1 MPKIEKLTSEQE
13 ALIPVY
19 REKWRKI
26 ALSTE
31 PIDQE
36 RATKAIKEMYTF
48 LSKKEPEILFFSS
61 PHEAL
66 ELIMSMLRTKFW
78 SDKIGR
84 PLAEKI
90 QCETKFTV
98 EMQIRLELEANFDE
112 SFRKA
117 LRAAFDVW
125 FPLEGLLSLIS
136 SLSLIRR
143 DLDRWGTLKYK
154 FFRSKFCSYISSEEQ
169 TRTIS
174 FYDFCISVLN
184 CNYCPPSSWAVF
196 QTIAESLYWFFPY
209 ENICFVCDRPRTLQF
224 DSENRLHAEGEPA
237 IQFADDYSL
246 YSYHGV
252 ILPEKYGKIHP
263 NQWQANWI
271 LAETN
276 AELRRVLI
284 QGIGYARICQELQAV
299 ELDSWQEYTLLKIA
313 ADADVEPIVLLKM
326 TCPSTGHI
334 HALRVPPAM
343 ISAREAVCWIN
354 HGINPEDFAVQT

>member
-36 RATKAIKEMYTF
+36 ATATVIGKLYAVIGE
-48 LSKKEPEILFFSS
+48 EPPEILFFSS
-61 PHEAL
+61 PFTTISCLEASRNWSQL
-66 ELIMSMLRTKFW
+66 TDRLNQQLALLRTQIIEQL
-78 SDKIGR
+78 SDDLWIWMVENLLEHEQLRTHPNQRVHDQIYWQLYSQLSTKLPWR
-84 PLAEKI
+84 VVNRFLNNHLAPER
-90 QCETKFTV
+90 C
-98 EMQIRLELEANFDE
+98 
-112 SFRKA
+112 
-117 LRAAFDVW
+117 
-125 FPLEGLLSLIS
+125 LS
-136 SLSLIRR
+136 
-143 DLDRWGTLKYK
+143 DLA
-154 FFRSKFCSYISSEEQ
+154 
-169 TRTIS
+169 
-174 FYDFCISVLN
+174 FYDFCISVFACTHTAEKWELKQLLLEKCYWVFPFQGN
-184 CNYCPPSSWAVF
+184 C
-196 QTIAESLYWFFPY
+196 L
-209 ENICFVCDRPRTLQF
+209 VCDRPRTLQF

-237 IQFADDYSL
+237 IQFADGYSL

-252 ILPEKYGKIHP
+252 TLPENYGKIHP

-271 LAETN
+271 LAEGN

-299 ELDSWQEYTLLKIA
+299 ELDSWQEYMLLKIA

-343 ISAREAVCWIN
+343 ISAREAVCWVN
-354 HGINPEDFAVQT
+354 HGIDPEDFAVQT